1 MKQQMLLNLAGGTF
15 TWSAYD
21 HQVGNEHYLSGIFR
35 PEVGNESS
43 FPSKK
48 MSELGSAHGQSAIED
63 YREFRSLHP
72 FDDGDSISLR
82 V

>member
-1 MKQQMLLNLAGGTF
+1 M
-15 TWSAYD
+15 
-21 HQVGNEHYLSGIFR
+21 GNEHYLSGIFR
-35 PEVGNESS
+35 PKVGNGSY
-43 FPSKK
+43 FLSKK
-48 MSELGSAHGQSAIED
+48 MSEPVSAHGQGAAED